1 MIIRVARAKVCA
13 GKSGEFRDR
22 VEQVWVSWLESQKGM
37 LGCYPGIDPHVDEF
51 VMVSLWADIDSLK
64 RIGDKY
70 WNRAMVQADELDLL
84 EAVDV
89 HHYEAFGRTSMN
101 PEQR

>member
-13 GKSGEFRDR
+13 GRLGEFRDR
-22 VEQVWVSWLESQKGM
+22 VEHVWISWLESQKGM
-37 LGCYPGIDPHVDEF
+37 LGCFPGVDPHIDEF
-51 VMVSLWADIDSLK
+51 VMVSLWEDIESLK

-84 EAVDV
+84 ETVYV